1 MKYFSIK
8 KDILATIAYFNM
20 FDYPLK
26 KSEIFLF
33 LSHCDDFSEFERALN
48 FLTNDSVIF
57 KIGEFYSLHN
67 NANLAVKRQNGYDRA
82 LNMLKKAEKAAKILS
97 AFPFVKGVAISGSL
111 SKYFADDQT
120 DVDFFIITARS
131 RLWIAR
137 TLLHLFKKIT
147 YLFNLQHLFCMN
159 YFIDES
165 EPVILE
171 KNIYTAIEV
180 ATILPVRGV
189 EAFELFFQ
197 ANGWTRNFLPNKN
210 ICLPSVK
217 EIKSTWLRY
226 VIEKILDNRLGD
238 HLDNFLMNLTRKSWN
253 SKTRLNKRNT
263 KGMVLSMHIGKHFS
277 KPNPEIFQKRLLQ
290 QYENSLTDIFKYYEL
305 SRYC

>member
-20 FDYPLK
+20 FEYPLK
-26 KSEIFLF
+26 KNEIFLF
-33 LSHCDDFSEFERALN
+33 LGHNDDFSEFERALN

-67 NANLAVKRQNGYDRA
+67 NFALAMKRQKGYEKAIR
-82 LNMLKKAEKAAKILS
+82 MLKKAEKAAKLIS
-97 AFPFVKGVAISGSL
+97 AFPFIKGVAISGSL
-111 SKYFADDQT
+111 SKYFADEQT
-120 DVDFFIITARS
+120 DVDFFIITAPN

-137 TLLHLFKKIT
+137 TLLHLFKKLT
-147 YLFNLQHLFCMN
+147 YLLNMQDLFCMN

-171 KNIYTAIEV
+171 KNIYTATEI
-180 ATILPVRGV
+180 ATILPIRGV
-189 EAFELFFQ
+189 AAFEIFFK
-197 ANGWTRNFLPNKN
+197 ANGWTKNFLPNRS
-210 ICLPSVK
+210 IYLP
-217 EIKSTWLRY
+217 EIKATKKTWLRY
-226 VIEKILDNRLGD
+226 LTEKLLNNRFGD
-238 HLDNFLMNLTRKSWN
+238 SLDNFMMNLTAKSWN
-253 SKTRLNKRNT
+253 SKTISNKRNH
-263 KGMVLSMHIGKHFS
+263 KGILLSMHIGKHFS

-290 QYENSLTDIFKYYEL
+290 RYENSLTDIFKYYEL

>member
-20 FDYPLK
+20 FEYPLK
-26 KSEIFLF
+26 KNEIFLF
-33 LSHCDDFSEFERALN
+33 LGHNEDFSEFERALN

-57 KIGEFYSLHN
+57 KIGDFYSLHN
-67 NANLAVKRQNGYDRA
+67 NFAIAMKRQKGHEKA
-82 LNMLKKAEKAAKILS
+82 ILMLKKAEKAAKLIS

-120 DVDFFIITARS
+120 DVDFFIITARN

-137 TLLHLFKKIT
+137 TFLHLFKKLT
-147 YLFNLQHLFCMN
+147 YLFNMQDLFCMN

-171 KNIYTAIEV
+171 KNIYTATEV
-180 ATILPVRGV
+180 TTILPIRG
-189 EAFELFFQ
+189 EDAFEIFFK
-197 ANGWTRNFLPNKN
+197 ANSWTKNFLPNKN
-210 ICLPSVK
+210 IYLPVVK
-217 EIKSTWLRY
+217 ETKKTWLGY
-226 VIEKILDNRLGD
+226 LIEKVLDNRLGNSM
-238 HLDNFLMNLTRKSWN
+238 DNFLMKLTAKSWN
-253 SKTRLNKRNT
+253 SKTLTNKRNS
-263 KGMVLSMHIGKHFS
+263 KGMLLSMHIGKHFS
-277 KPNPEIFQKRLLQ
+277 KPNPDIFQKRLLQ
-290 QYENSLTDIFKYYEL
+290 RYENSLADIFRYYEL

>member
-20 FDYPLK
+20 FEYPLK
-26 KSEIFLF
+26 KNEIFLF
-33 LSHCDDFSEFERALN
+33 LGHCDDFSEFERALN

-57 KIGEFYSLHN
+57 KIGEYYSLHN
-67 NANLAVKRQNGYDRA
+67 NLALAMKRQKGYEKA
-82 LNMLKKAEKAAKILS
+82 LHMLKKAEKSARLIS
-97 AFPFVKGVAISGSL
+97 AFPYIRGVAISGSL
-111 SKYFADDQT
+111 SKYFADDET
-120 DVDFFIITARS
+120 DVDFFIITAPN

-137 TLLHLFKKIT
+137 TFLHLFKKLT
-147 YLFNLQHLFCMN
+147 YLLNMQDLFCMN

-171 KNIYTAIEV
+171 KNIFTATEV

-189 EAFELFFQ
+189 EAFELFFK
-197 ANGWTRNFLPNKN
+197 ANSWTKNFLPNRSMY
-210 ICLPSVK
+210 LPEIK
-217 EIKSTWLRY
+217 EIKKTWLRY
-226 VIEKILDNRLGD
+226 LTEKLLENSFGD
-238 HLDNFLMNLTRKSWN
+238 SLDNFLMKLTAKSWN
-253 SKTRLNKRNT
+253 SKTLSNKRNH
-263 KGMVLSMHIGKHFS
+263 KGILLSMHIGKHYS

-290 QYENSLTDIFKYYEL
+290 RYENSLTDIFKYYEL

>member
-26 KSEIFLF
+26 KNEIFLF
-33 LSHCDDFSEFERALN
+33 LGHNDDFSEFERALN

-67 NANLAVKRQNGYDRA
+67 NFALSLKRQKGYEKA
-82 LNMLKKAEKAAKILS
+82 IGMLKKAEKAAKLIS

-111 SKYFADDQT
+111 SKYFADERT
-120 DVDFFIITARS
+120 DVDFFIITARD

-137 TLLHLFKKIT
+137 TLLHLFKKFT
-147 YLFNLQHLFCMN
+147 YLFNMQDFFCMN

-165 EPVILE
+165 EPLILE
-171 KNIYTAIEV
+171 KNIYTATEV
-180 ATILPVRGV
+180 ATILPVRGID
-189 EAFELFFQ
+189 AFETFFK
-197 ANGWTRNFLPNKN
+197 ANSWTKNFLPNKN
-210 ICLPSVK
+210 IYLP
-217 EIKSTWLRY
+217 EIKTTKKTWLKSI
-226 VIEKILDNRLGD
+226 VEKMLHNRLGD
-238 HLDNFLMNLTRKSWN
+238 YLDNFMMNWTARSWN
-253 SKTRLNKRNT
+253 SKTLSNKKNS
-263 KGMVLSMHIGKHFS
+263 KGMLLSMHIGKHFS
-277 KPNPEIFQKRLLQ
+277 KPNPDMFQKKLLQ
-290 QYENSLTDIFKYYEL
+290 RYENSLTDIFKYYEL

>member
-26 KSEIFLF
+26 KNEIFLF
-33 LSHCDDFSEFERALN
+33 LGHCDDFSEFERALN

-57 KIGEFYSLHN
+57 KIGEYYSLHN
-67 NANLAVKRQNGYDRA
+67 NFALALKRQNGYEKA
-82 LNMLKKAEKAAKILS
+82 IHMLKKGEKAAKLIS
-97 AFPFVKGVAISGSL
+97 AFPFIKGVAISGSL
-111 SKYFADDQT
+111 SKYFADDRT
-120 DVDFFIITARS
+120 DIDFFIITAPN

-137 TLLHLFKKIT
+137 TFLHLFKKLT
-147 YLFNLQHLFCMN
+147 YLLNMQDLFCMN

-171 KNIYTAIEV
+171 KNIFTATEV
-180 ATILPVRGV
+180 ATILPVQGV
-189 EAFELFFQ
+189 EAFELFFK
-197 ANGWTRNFLPNKN
+197 ANGWTKNFLPNRS
-210 ICLPSVK
+210 IYLPEIK
-217 EIKSTWLRY
+217 EIKKTWLKY
-226 VIEKILDNRLGD
+226 LTEKLLDNSVGD
-238 HLDNFLMNLTRKSWN
+238 SLDDFFMNLTAKSWN
-253 SKTRLNKRNT
+253 SKTRSNKRNH
-263 KGMVLSMHIGKHFS
+263 KGILLSMHIGKHYS

-290 QYENSLTDIFKYYEL
+290 RYENSLTDIFKYYEL